1 VGRRSRQRNRDPGR
15 LEPHP
20 VAANRQYADTD
31 GNLLELRSSL
41 SAGARLRYSDTLH
54 GGLDRE
60 DARQRATELL
70 FELLAVRWTIA
81 AAPIDRQRELL
92 GRYRAA
98 SPAEREFVRQSLR
111 SHAQEYF
118 PELETT

>member
-1 VGRRSRQRNRDPGR
+1 MARSCK
-15 LEPHP
+15 
-20 VAANRQYADTD
+20 YADPD

-41 SAGARLRYSDTLH
+41 SARARLQYRETLR

-70 FELLAVRWTIA
+70 FELLALRWTIA
-81 AAPIDRQRELL
+81 GAPIDRQRELL
-92 GRYRAA
+92 ARYRAA
-98 SPAEREFVRQSLR
+98 SPAEREFVRHSLR
-111 SHAQEYF
+111 AHAQEHF